1 MTAMFPLAVDRVS
14 FAPSGLPVLSDASLE
29 IAEGS
34 FTVILGPNGA
44 GKSVLMRIMHG
55 LLAPT
60 SGSVRWGT
68 LEGRAKSQAM
78 LFQRP
83 VMLRRTVLANV
94 AYGLLVN
101 GVPKREARERAE
113 KVLESVGLLHLAGR
127 PARLLSG
134 GEQQRVALAR
144 AAALEPRI
152 LFLDEP
158 TASLD
163 PAAARAI
170 EKSIADLHAAGMT
183 IVMITHHLGQARRLG
198 QNIVFLSNG
207 RIEERTPADVFFR
220 QPQSQAAEHF
230 LREELP

>member
-1 MTAMFPLAVDRVS
+1 MSGMFPLVVDRVS
-14 FAPSGLPVLSDASLE
+14 FAPAGQQVLREASLE
-29 IAEGS
+29 IAQGS

-60 SGSVRWGT
+60 SGSVRWGS
-68 LEGRAKSQAM
+68 LDARPRSQAM

-83 VMLRRTVLANV
+83 VMLRRSVLANV
-94 AYGLLVN
+94 AYGLHVN
-101 GVPKREARERAE
+101 GVPTRVARDHAAT
-113 KVLESVGLLHLAGR
+113 VLETVGLLHLAER

-144 AAALEPRI
+144 AAALQPRI

-163 PAAARAI
+163 PTAVRAI
-170 EKSIADLHAAGMT
+170 EKGIADLHAGGT
-183 IVMITHHLGQARRLG
+183 TVVMITHHLGQARRLG
-198 QNIVFLSNG
+198 EHIVFMSNG
-207 RIEERTPADVFFR
+207 RIEERTPAAEFFG
-220 QPQSQAAEHF
+220 QPQSQAAGNF

>member
-1 MTAMFPLAVDRVS
+1 MSGMFPLVVDRVS
-14 FAPSGLPVLSDASLE
+14 FAPSGQHVLREASLE
-29 IAEGS
+29 IAQGS

-60 SGSVRWGT
+60 SGSVRWGS
-68 LEGRAKSQAM
+68 LDARPKSQAM

-83 VMLRRTVLANV
+83 VILRRSVLANV
-94 AYGLLVN
+94 AYGLHVN
-101 GVPKREARERAE
+101 GVPTREARDRAAT
-113 KVLESVGLLHLAGR
+113 VLETVGLLHLAAR

-144 AAALEPRI
+144 AAALQPRI

-163 PAAARAI
+163 PTAVRAI
-170 EKSIADLHAAGMT
+170 EKGIADLHAGGT
-183 IVMITHHLGQARRLG
+183 TVVMITHHLGQARRLG
-198 QNIVFLSNG
+198 QHIVFLSNG
-207 RIEERTPADVFFR
+207 RIEERTLAAVFFR
-220 QPQSQAAEHF
+220 QPQSPAAENF

>member
-1 MTAMFPLAVDRVS
+1 MFPLVVDRVS
-14 FAPSGLPVLSDASLE
+14 FAPSDQPVLRDASLE
-29 IAEGS
+29 IAQGS
-34 FTVILGPNGA
+34 FTVILGANGA

-68 LEGRAKSQAM
+68 LDARPRSQAM

-83 VMLRRTVLANV
+83 VMLRRSVLANV
-94 AYGLLVN
+94 AYGLHLS
-101 GVPKREARERAE
+101 GMPSRDARVRAAG
-113 KVLESVGLLHLAGR
+113 VLEAVGLLHLAER

-144 AAALEPRI
+144 AAALQPRV

-163 PAAARAI
+163 PTAVRTI
-170 EKSIADLHAAGMT
+170 EKGIADLHAGGT
-183 IVMITHHLGQARRLG
+183 TVVMITHHLGQARRLG
-198 QNIVFLSNG
+198 QDIVFMANG
-207 RIEERTPADVFFR
+207 RIEERTPASTFFG
-220 QPQSQAAEHF
+220 QPRSRAAENY